1 MMNRFQLKIALL
13 LLLTTGVGLAIGG
26 EKFTKVGTTGFVF
39 LEIPVSARSVALGET
54 GIGLMDAGVDGLFFN
69 PALIATQ
76 NQRIAVSATHS
87 DWYVGTT
94 HQALATTLQA
104 SSFGTIGFQIINFD
118 FGIMTKTR
126 NPTSQEQGSYV
137 EMGSYSAGASAIGLS
152 FARFLTDRFSFGTTL
167 KYVQENIDVHKA
179 DNVVIDIGFLYL
191 TGYGNLRIATCL
203 QNFGLETQYVSEKF
217 KMPQKLTLGM
227 ATEIFGDPNDA
238 RHVTLMLEAVHPND
252 IGEHLHLG
260 LEGVLGVLQLR
271 TGYKFGY
278 EDEGLSAGLG
288 LNTKLGLRELKMDF
302 SYANHRYLDTTMRYS
317 IMIGL

>member
-1 MMNRFQLKIALL
+1 MMNRFKIKIILL
-13 LLLTTGVGLAIGG
+13 LLITIGVSSGMGG
-26 EKFTKVGTTGFVF
+26 DKFTKVGTTGFVF

-76 NQRIAVSATHS
+76 TQRIAVSATHS

-94 HQALATTLQA
+94 HQALATTIQA

-118 FGIMTKTR
+118 FGTITKTR
-126 NPTSQEQGSYV
+126 NPTSQEQGSFI

-152 FARFLTDRFSFGTTL
+152 FARFMTDRFSFGTTL
-167 KYVQENIDVHKA
+167 KYIQENIDIHKA

-227 ATEIFGDPNDA
+227 ATEIIGNMNDD

-252 IGEHLHLG
+252 IGEHFHLG
-260 LEGVLGVLQLR
+260 LEGVLGVIQLR
-271 TGYKFGY
+271 SGYKFGY
-278 EDEGLSAGLG
+278 DDEGFSAGLG
-288 LNTKLGLRELKMDF
+288 LNTQWGRRQLRMDF

-317 IMIGL
+317 IMVGL